1 MPDIYDHHAK
11 AFNRVSAYVILRNGE
26 RVATIAFKFPADG
39 AGRLY
44 AYVHWL
50 GVPMVRGFAGGFG
63 YDKRTAACADAV
75 KRIELIDRSVEAHNL
90 AKQGHTLAAQA
101 EAMRA
106 IADRAMQTPF
116 VDALKADRGPT
127 WDNALRDA
135 GFTVLQ
141 AV

>member
-1 MPDIYDHHAK
+1 MTDIYKQHDS
-11 AFNRVSAYVILRNGE
+11 AFARVAAYVVMRDGE

-50 GVPMVRGFAGGFG
+50 GLEMTRGFASGYG
-63 YDKRTAACADAV
+63 YDKRSAACANAV
-75 KRIELIDRSVEAHNL
+75 KHMKGTDGGWNAPVTRADHIGPICDFLN
-90 AKQGHTLAAQA
+90 
-101 EAMRA
+101 A
-106 IADRAMQTPF
+106 IAQDSGM
-116 VDALKADRGPT
+116 T
-127 WDNALRDA
+127 WESQLREA

>member
-1 MPDIYDHHAK
+1 MADIYEQHA
-11 AFNRVSAYVILRNGE
+11 AHFARVSAYVVLRNGE

-50 GVPMVRGFAGGFG
+50 GVPMVRGFANGYG
-63 YDKRTAACADAV
+63 YDKRTAACASAV
-75 KRIELIDRSVEAHNL
+75 QRIDWTKHDTCNMNAMHWAREFTRAL
-90 AKQGHTLAAQA
+90 A
-101 EAMRA
+101 
-106 IADRAMQTPF
+106 
-116 VDALKADRGPT
+116 ADRGPT
-127 WDNALRDA
+127 WDAALREA